1 METLQEF
8 RNEMY
13 EEIQN
18 EAKINITDPTTEFLN
33 FYTNNL
39 ITAEEILE
47 FEEYDIELSGKNNRK
62 AKIDGYSYDKMD
74 RTISLYYAD
83 YEQND
88 ELQTLTNTKIEQ
100 CKNRVLAFLDFTF
113 NDFIKNE
120 VEESSAA
127 YQLSEEI
134 KLISKNATKIKIVIF
149 SDSIL
154 SKAVKNIAVADY
166 LDKKVEISIWDIER
180 IYNLYKSSL
189 QREDLNI
196 NLNDYTINSIPCIKA
211 IEDADNKYTSY
222 LGVINGK
229 LLADLY
235 IDHGSRLLEGNV
247 RSFLS
252 VRGKINKAIR
262 NTIKDDPEIFF
273 VYNNGIACTAT
284 DAIIKNSYNGLEIK
298 GLTNFQIINGG
309 QTTASIANA
318 VLQDK
323 IDDKVANISV
333 PMKLTVLHA
342 NSINDDTILKEQKK
356 NPYNEFNKEEFDKMS
371 IEQKRNIYVDNLT
384 ASIARYANSQN
395 KVDESDFFSNHPY
408 HVRFEELSRKNYAPP
423 VDGSPISTVW
433 FYERAKGQYVQEQ
446 MKLTP
451 AQRKNFAKKYPKNQ
465 MIKKIDLA
473 KFLMTYYQ
481 HPDIVS
487 RGNQYNMRIFAELI
501 GKEWKADK
509 NKTKYNSFYFK
520 KCIAL
525 TIMFKQ
531 TEKIVSSAKWYEKAY
546 RANIVTYTLSSL
558 FYMIEKDC
566 TEYELNYNKIWN
578 AQNLYSELREQI
590 EDLAYVVFRYIN
602 DDSVPRTT
610 NNIGEWCKNKRVG
623 NLLKN

>member
-1 METLQEF
+1 M
-8 RNEMY
+8 
-13 EEIQN
+13 
-18 EAKINITDPTTEFLN
+18 
-33 FYTNNL
+33 
-39 ITAEEILE
+39 
-47 FEEYDIELSGKNNRK
+47 
-62 AKIDGYSYDKMD
+62 GY
-74 RTISLYYAD
+74 R
-83 YEQND
+83 E
-88 ELQTLTNTKIEQ
+88 
-100 CKNRVLAFLDFTF
+100 
-113 NDFIKNE
+113 
-120 VEESSAA
+120 
-127 YQLSEEI
+127 
-134 KLISKNATKIKIVIF
+134 
-149 SDSIL
+149 
-154 SKAVKNIAVADY
+154 
-166 LDKKVEISIWDIER
+166 
-180 IYNLYKSSL
+180 NLYKSSL

-610 NNIGEWCKNKRVG
+610 NNIGEWCKKQACWEFAKKLMNKGEWRLNNNFIYTLDEKSKIEDIAHKEAKNQKENDNIKYQTEVI
-623 NLLKN
+623 NLGDDYWKSALRWGMEMKLLSETDISFLKSATNFRKKIPSDKQCPMILRIRQRLIDEGFRY